1 MNSSALPSIAAVV
14 AAAGRSQRMGRFK
27 PLLPWKTSTV
37 IATVVNT
44 LHTAGADP
52 VVCVIGYRADELR
65 AALQR
70 TPAIIAY
77 NPQYAE
83 GEMLQSYQTGVAVLL
98 PDPADAPAGSRD
110 EALDR
115 PQDRSDAEQF
125 CGTLLALGDQPHLP
139 VEIVRQVLDQARRTP
154 RRIVI
159 PSYNLRRG
167 HPIYLPRFL
176 WRELLSLG
184 AQESL
189 RTLLRRHHEAIEY
202 VTVDTDAILL
212 DMDTPEQYD
221 DLRGRI

>member
-125 CGTLLALGDQPHLP
+125 CGTLLAWATIAVPDCCR
-139 VEIVRQVLDQARRTP
+139 ICARARLAVSIAKSASMI
-154 RRIVI
+154 R
-159 PSYNLRRG
+159 LRAA
-167 HPIYLPRFL
+167 Y
-176 WRELLSLG
+176 
-184 AQESL
+184 
-189 RTLLRRHHEAIEY
+189 
-202 VTVDTDAILL
+202 
-212 DMDTPEQYD
+212 
-221 DLRGRI
+221 